1 MIDSSPWANRPHRG
15 RPTVPL
21 PLTADQRLDI
31 EAAMRPEKAQRRIVV
46 RAQALL
52 FMADAV
58 PAPDIAMV
66 LGVHE
71 RTVFKWRKRF
81 ECDHPETRLA
91 DAPRS
96 GRPPSLSRG
105 LTAPGL

>member
-15 RPTVPL
+15 RPSVPL
-21 PLTADQRLDI
+21 SLSSGARTDV
-31 EAAMRPEKAQRRIVV
+31 EMAMRPEKAERRIVL

-52 FMADAV
+52 FMADGV

-66 LGVHE
+66 LGVHV

-81 ECDHPETRLA
+81 ECDHLETKLL

-96 GRPPSLSRG
+96 GRPPSLSRAR
-105 LTAPGL
+105 TAPKS